1 MANISEFKAKL
12 SNGGARAN
20 QFEVVVDFPFSSA
33 GSATRFLCK
42 AATLPASVLQD
53 IPMLYRG
60 REVHVAGERT
70 FEPWTITI
78 INETNFRIRSAFEN
92 WITFISANASTV
104 GITAPSVYQRDM
116 QVNQLDR
123 NDEELMKYIFHDAYP
138 TNVSEI
144 QLSYDQGNQIE
155 EFTVTFS
162 YNYWIGV
169 KPGSV
174 VSEVLASAGQVGNVV
189 GAVRGAIS

>member
-1 MANISEFKAKL
+1 MATISEFKAKL

-20 QFEVVVDFPFSSA
+20 QFEVIVDFPFSSA
-33 GSATRFLCK
+33 GSATKFLCK
-42 AATLPASVLQD
+42 SASLPASTVQD
-53 IPMLYRG
+53 IMVQYRG

-78 INETNFRIRSAFEN
+78 INETNFSVRVAFEN
-92 WITFISANASTV
+92 WMTFISANASTV
-104 GITAPSVYQRDM
+104 GITAPGVYQRDM

-144 QLSYDQGNQIE
+144 QLSYDMGSQIE
-155 EFTVTFS
+155 EFQVTFA
-162 YNYWIGV
+162 YNYWIGE

-174 VSEVLASAGQVGNVV
+174 LSETMGTAGQIGNVV
-189 GAVRGAIS
+189 GAVRGLI